1 MECVF
6 NGVSEMADAQDELS
20 AMLSALLLFSHAHFS
35 NLMTPSYFVIR
46 SSTRLMNSLVL
57 NSVILLALND
67 LKKGC
72 HL

>member
-1 MECVF
+1 MF
-6 NGVSEMADAQDELS
+6 NGVPEMADAGDELS
-20 AMLSALLLFSHAHFS
+20 AMLSTFLLFSHARFS
-35 NLMTPSYFVIR
+35 NLMTPIYFVIR
-46 SSTRLMNSLVL
+46 SSTRLMNSLIL